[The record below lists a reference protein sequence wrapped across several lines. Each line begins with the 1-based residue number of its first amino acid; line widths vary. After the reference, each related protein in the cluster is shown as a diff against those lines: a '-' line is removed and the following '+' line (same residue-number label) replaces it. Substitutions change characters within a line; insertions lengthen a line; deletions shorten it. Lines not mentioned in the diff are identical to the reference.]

1 MRRDELRE
9 LDLIAGRGIRAP
21 TESSGEQPGAI
32 AHAAR
37 DGRAGGLALH
47 VGLTAAIPRVEAP
60 RGGQP
65 RAAQRGA
72 EVGNERRQRRVRRST
87 ARRAV
92 VVHVVFFLVLLRRL
106 LRRLRHGDESLE
118 RGFHDRRERRGGRRG
133 PRGRRSRQRRRQRV
147 GQVSR
152 PAVLGRNLRRHGDET
167 QRAERARVLLLLAGG
182 VVHRGGRGGQQG
194 LPVLRPTARVERGGD
209 GGSRG
214 ASKSGLGFT
223 HGIHE
228 GGEQRRVRGLLGERP
243 GVGEFAQRPARG
255 GSHGAPGDRRRVNR
269 AGSQNR
275 KDPLPGERARGRL
288 AAVVRHPLA
297 QRAVRDEH
305 AEVGRLGRPVVG
317 RAGSAGR
324 PETFKVTQ
332 RRVARGR
339 ADPLL
344 PLRPRG
350 APAPLLALP
359 PVVTPAPR
367 ADPRAAALGEQPQ
380 QVRRGLPR
388 RVELLVEPRRI
399 VGIRREVLLQ
409 VLLLVLLP
417 VSLVLGAGA
426 QRGVDGGLQQTPKV
440 GSEELVPGRRL
451 RDAREEI
458 EAERALSRLHS
469 RGGRVGSGREPS
481 RSQRGRQS
489 RRVRAHRGEEL
500 VHVSPVPRHQRL
512 HRLDNALD
520 GFAPRRVNALIL
532 ESKRRRLLQNLGQNL
547 EPPL

>member
-1 MRRDELRE
+1 MCRDELRE

-21 TESSGEQPGAI
+21 TESLGEQPGAI

-47 VGLTAAIPRVEAP
+47 VSLTAAIPRVEAP

-72 EVGNERRQRRVRRST
+72 EVGNERHQRRVRRSAT
-87 ARRAV
+87 TRRRV

-118 RGFHDRRERRGGRRG
+118 SGLHDRRERRGGRRG

-209 GGSRG
+209 GGSGG
-214 ASKSGLGFT
+214 APKSGLGFT

-228 GGEQRRVRGLLGERP
+228 LGEQRRVRGFLGERP
-243 GVGEFAQRPARG
+243 GVGELAEGPARG
-255 GSHGAPGDRRRVNR
+255 GSHGAPSDRRRVHR

-275 KDPLPGERARGRL
+275 KDSLPGERARGRL

-305 AEVGRLGRPVVG
+305 AEVGRLGRRVVW

-324 PETFKVTQ
+324 LETFKVTQ
-332 RRVARGR
+332 RHVTRRR
-339 ADPLL
+339 ADALL
-344 PLRPRG
+344 PLRLRG

-367 ADPRAAALGEQPQ
+367 AAPRAAALGEQPQ
-380 QVRRGLPR
+380 
-388 RVELLVEPRRI
+388 
-399 VGIRREVLLQ
+399 
-409 VLLLVLLP
+409 
-417 VSLVLGAGA
+417 
-426 QRGVDGGLQQTPKV
+426 
-440 GSEELVPGRRL
+440 
-451 RDAREEI
+451 
-458 EAERALSRLHS
+458 
-469 RGGRVGSGREPS
+469 
-481 RSQRGRQS
+481 
-489 RRVRAHRGEEL
+489 
-500 VHVSPVPRHQRL
+500 
-512 HRLDNALD
+512 
-520 GFAPRRVNALIL
+520 
-532 ESKRRRLLQNLGQNL
+532 
-547 EPPL
+547 